1 MIDSAIDR
9 LHADG
14 IGLPDYA
21 INSCG
26 ATIAFGDTELLSKT
40 YEPPPSVIDSLMGA
54 LGLVPHRG
62 QSPSDV
68 IDVRACV
75 CDAASPVLCVALS
88 HTRYSLL
95 LPPATQQPDVHVGKC
110 WPMDGDNGR
119 ITVQLGTPVKPT
131 SFTLDHAHHSL
142 AQVLASAARDVEVW
156 VRHCTPCCVFGA
168 SCHLLLLFVCW
179 LHAWQGYASRK
190 DKSPVKL
197 ASYTYDVDG
206 GNTQTFPRNHNKDN
220 DVSCAGQWFA
230 NKTQP

>member
-68 IDVRACV
+68 IDVRVWGCV
-75 CDAASPVLCVALS
+75 RRCFSCWVCGPLS
-88 HTRYSLL
+88 HSLL
-95 LPPATQQPDVHVGKC
+95 AAAATCH
-110 WPMDGDNGR
+110 
-119 ITVQLGTPVKPT
+119 PT
-131 SFTLDHAHHSL
+131 AGC
-142 AQVLASAARDVEVW
+142 ACGQVLAYGR
-156 VRHCTPCCVFGA
+156 
-168 SCHLLLLFVCW
+168 
-179 LHAWQGYASRK
+179 
-190 DKSPVKL
+190 
-197 ASYTYDVDG
+197 
-206 GNTQTFPRNHNKDN
+206 
-220 DVSCAGQWFA
+220 
-230 NKTQP
+230 